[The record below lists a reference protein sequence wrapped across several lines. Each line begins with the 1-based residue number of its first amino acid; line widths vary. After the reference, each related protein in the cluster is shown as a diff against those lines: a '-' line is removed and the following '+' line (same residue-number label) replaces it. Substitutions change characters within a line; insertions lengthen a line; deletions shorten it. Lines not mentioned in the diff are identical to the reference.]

1 MTAMKRSNAT
11 GNYFSIAE
19 LKFYNASS
27 EEISTTGATFT
38 DSSSLSGYPVSNALD
53 GSNSTLWHVD
63 GSPSSAWIQVQFP
76 SAVSISAFS
85 ITPRSDQNDRLD
97 AFTLQASNGSSTWTT
112 IYTGSN
118 LASDWSQGTTKTF
131 APN

>member
-1 MTAMKRSNAT
+1 MTAMKRSNST
-11 GNYFSIAE
+11 GTYFSIAE

-38 DSSSLSGYPVSNALD
+38 ASSSLSGYPVANAFD
-53 GSNSTLWHVD
+53 NNTSTIWHTD
-63 GSPSSAWIQVQFP
+63 GSPTSAWVQVQFP

-97 AFTLQASNGSSTWTT
+97 AFTLQASNDGSTWTT